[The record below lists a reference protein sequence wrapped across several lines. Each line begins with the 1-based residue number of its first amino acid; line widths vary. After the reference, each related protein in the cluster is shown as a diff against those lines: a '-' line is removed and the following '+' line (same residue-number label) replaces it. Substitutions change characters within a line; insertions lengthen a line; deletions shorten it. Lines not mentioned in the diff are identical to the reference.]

1 MQTLT
6 ATKKGVVIGFVLI
19 ITSIITFYLLHL
31 PENGNSQ
38 YLTIGLYILGIFWI
52 LFSYK
57 KNTSNLGIK
66 SFFTEGF
73 KGFIVVTLLMV
84 VYTFVFYKLNPQ
96 ILEKGIADN
105 NELIK
110 MEGNKTLAEIR
121 ENENKLRSMFMP
133 MMLMLNTIKYLILGA
148 LVSLVMGTFLSQK
161 K

>member
-1 MQTLT
+1 M
-6 ATKKGVVIGFVLI
+6 
-19 ITSIITFYLLHL
+19 ITSVITFYFLHL

-52 LFSYK
+52 LFSHK
-57 KNTSNLGIK
+57 KNADRLEIK
-66 SFFTEGF
+66 SFFSEGF

-96 ILEKGIADN
+96 ILEKGIAEN

-110 MEGNKTLAEIR
+110 LEGNKTLAEIR